1 MTEILMTILLVILI
15 IPLPLIIVMG
25 AANCKELV
33 SRGYKQVVH
42 DLLMSFATIELS
54 MLIAGLTRPF
64 AFLCA
69 DRIPKKAIGTV
80 PILMTHGLYH
90 NRTAWFIMKPK
101 LKKAGY
107 GNLHTWSYNSFTTS
121 FPELVLELRRH
132 IFKLYVENNNQKIVL
147 IGHSLGGLII
157 KGAVSDPIVAEKISR
172 IITLGT
178 PFRGSLLAKI
188 AIGRLGRSLHPESS
202 LFEINH
208 SNSTMGEIPKTAIFS
223 PVDEMVIPWKN
234 LKPLENGWQT
244 LPCSSMG
251 HVAMLY
257 SSQTVSMIV
266 KLIQQ

>member
-33 SRGYKQVVH
+33 NRGYKQVMR

-69 DRIPKKAIGTV
+69 DKIPKKATETV

-90 NRTAWFIMKPK
+90 NRTAWLMMKPR

-107 GNLHTWSYNSFTTS
+107 SNLHTWSYNSFTTS
-121 FPELVLELRRH
+121 FPELVLELRRR
-132 IFKLYVENNNQKIVL
+132 ILKLYVKNNNQKIVL

-157 KGAVSDPIVAEKISR
+157 KGAVSDPVVAEKISR

-208 SNSTMGEIPKTAIFS
+208 SNSAMKPIPKTAIFS

-234 LKPLENGWQT
+234 LKPLESGWEK

-257 SSQTVSMIV
+257 SSQTVSIIV

>member
-1 MTEILMTILLVILI
+1 MTEILITILFTILL
-15 IPLPLIIVMG
+15 IPLPLILVMG
-25 AANCKELV
+25 AANCKELMG
-33 SRGYKQVVH
+33 RGYKQVIR
-42 DLLMSFATIELS
+42 DLLMSFATIEVS
-54 MLIAGLTRPF
+54 VLIAGLTRPL

-69 DRIPKKAIGTV
+69 DRIPKKATGTV

-90 NRTAWFIMKPK
+90 NRTAWLMMKPR
-101 LKKAGY
+101 LKRAGY

-121 FPELVLELRRH
+121 YPELVLELRRR
-132 IFKLYVENNNQKIVL
+132 ILRLYVENNNQKIVL
-147 IGHSLGGLII
+147 IGHSLGGLLI
-157 KGAVSDPIVAEKISR
+157 KGAVSDPVVAEKISR

-188 AIGRLGRSLHPESS
+188 ALGRLGRSLHPESS
-202 LFEINH
+202 LFETNPG
-208 SNSTMGEIPKTAIFS
+208 NSVMNEIPKTAIYS

-257 SSQTVSMIV
+257 SSQTVSIIIE
-266 KLIQQ
+266 LIKQ